1 MIVCFQTAVDIFA
14 PLAVFLSV
22 GAVKV
27 SEVDEKTTAIVHMTL
42 SHALNMLLWS
52 DAQFFCRQHNG
63 GTVSVI
69 STDVKAIMAPR
80 PLEPH
85 PDVGLHLLQHVA
97 QVQGSVGVGQRA
109 GYQYFSGGVCSHSSK
124 VSECIKT
131 GRYYSGFDRRFH
143 PLC

>member
-1 MIVCFQTAVDIFA
+1 MQGFNVRDMR
-14 PLAVFLSV
+14 LR
-22 GAVKV
+22 GY
-27 SEVDEKTTAIVHMTL
+27 TL
-42 SHALNMLLWS
+42 LL
-52 DAQFFCRQHNG
+52 CRQHDG
-63 GTVSVI
+63 GTVRVI
-69 STDVKAIMAPR
+69 STDIKAVMAPR

-109 GYQYFSGGVCSHSSK
+109 GYQYFSRGVCSHSSK

-143 PLC
+143 RYAEL